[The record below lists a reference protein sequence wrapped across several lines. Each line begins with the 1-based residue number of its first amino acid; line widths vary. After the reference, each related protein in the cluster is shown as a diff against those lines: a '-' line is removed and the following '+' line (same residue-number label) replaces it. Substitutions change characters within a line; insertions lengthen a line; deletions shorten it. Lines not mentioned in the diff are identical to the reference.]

1 MLLYKPGVLLIHLS
15 INIKVAAKAVMVL
28 YGFLLSPHYYMTG
41 ENYLLKIFFVVI
53 ISIIIAADYR
63 IFRVIYSQGGKYR
76 ITSLIFLLLIP
87 VSLYAG
93 VGWEYHKPIML
104 VILLLGLYVYKL
116 EYPFLQRR
124 SSDRNNMH

>member
-1 MLLYKPGVLLIHLS
+1 
-15 INIKVAAKAVMVL
+15 MVL

-41 ENYLLKIFFVVI
+41 ENYFLKIFFVVI

-63 IFRVIYSQGGKYR
+63 IFRVIGKYR